1 LEEGRSTGIFIHD
14 PDPDRISA
22 FVCISDVAFCD
33 WDGYNDPVFAGLKN
47 FKYILTLDPV
57 FPKSVAVTFIYA
69 LINVPVSLILGLAL
83 AVLLNKQLKGIK
95 FFRVIYYLPTIVPS
109 VAAICGSLCLRAT
122 LVC

>member
-1 LEEGRSTGIFIHD
+1 M
-14 PDPDRISA
+14 
-22 FVCISDVAFCD
+22 CIRDSLYCAFCD

-95 FFRVIYYLPTIVPS
+95 FFRVLYYLPTIVPS
-109 VAAICGSLCLRAT
+109 VAAIILWQFMLSLIHI
-122 LVC
+122 